1 MAEYDNRNRFTLFKN
16 TRKREGKKDPD
27 WNGTFTDESGREC
40 WINAWVTK
48 PKNNP
53 DGEKFLSGSVRLKDA
68 PREQPRAPAPKKE
81 LEDEIPF

>member
-1 MAEYDNRNRFTLFKN
+1 MPEYDNRNRFTLFKN
-16 TRKREGKKDPD
+16 TKKREGKQDAD
-27 WNGTFTDESGREC
+27 WNGTFTDESGREF
-40 WINAWVTK
+40 WINAWVTR

-53 DGEKFLSGSVRLKDA
+53 DGDKFLSGSVRLKDA